1 LLQLTQQAR
10 QLDDVDS
17 DAPRFLARQPL
28 GDTAPARLI
37 VEIAIGER
45 LSGRVYPDSK
55 CGGRIMRT
63 SEDYWRCA
71 DEARLLARQTKDL
84 WEREALL
91 RMAAQWER
99 LAAHKANG
107 NEKTPLTPAPHWRLC
122 LAFID
127 GNAPNSTAP
136 PNFNGFEQI
145 GW

>member
-10 QLDDVDS
+10 QLDDVNS
-17 DAPRFLARQPL
+17 DAPRFLTRQPL

-37 VEIAIGER
+37 VEIEIGER

-55 CGGRIMRT
+55 CGGRILPT
-63 SEDYWRCA
+63 SEDYWRRA

-99 LAAHKANG
+99 LAANKANM
-107 NEKTPLTPAPHWRLC
+107 EARKPR
-122 LAFID
+122 
-127 GNAPNSTAP
+127 
-136 PNFNGFEQI
+136 
-145 GW
+145 